1 MVNVHLARRL
11 RTALMASAACIA
23 VTFSA
28 SSPADDA
35 KPGPMQ
41 GNESSKPTAEATAP
55 DEPASSA
62 TAKPPLE
69 AETLFRSI
77 CSYCHEDG
85 GRRPGKGPQLMGTP
99 LTDEEV
105 FNRIKFGKPGRMAG
119 FGGTFSD
126 DQIKLIVV
134 YIRNLKPRP

>member
-1 MVNVHLARRL
+1 MVNLDFAPLL

-23 VTFSA
+23 VTLSA
-28 SSPADDA
+28 SSPADEA

-41 GNESSKPTAEATAP
+41 RNESSKAKAEANGSDESASSTAP
-55 DEPASSA
+55 KSQ
-62 TAKPPLE
+62 LE
-69 AETLFRSI
+69 TETVFRSI
-77 CSYCHEDG
+77 CSFCHEDG
-85 GRRPGKGPQLMGTP
+85 GRRAGKGPQLMGSP
-99 LTDEEV
+99 LTDEEL
-105 FNRIKFGKPGRMAG
+105 FSRIKFGKPGRMAG